1 LDFRDERGRRRRGS
15 NEVTSAGGSRTG
27 ILSSEAPQDAVQH
40 PQETYLS
47 SQGSLAPSSQTIAT
61 ATANISSPS
70 HLIPGG
76 QSVYSSSFS
85 DVLQDRFFLPQS
97 ATRLASSG
105 TPNLCSG
112 WTGSAIP
119 LGERNTLLAE
129 ILLALSSVLVG
140 SELQDAAITSDSRA
154 RYHRAISGV
163 RRAVEAHMSTAI
175 DEVASEPMLMT
186 CMACAKYEVDTST
199 LQ

>member
-1 LDFRDERGRRRRGS
+1 M
-15 NEVTSAGGSRTG
+15 
-27 ILSSEAPQDAVQH
+27 
-40 PQETYLS
+40 
-47 SQGSLAPSSQTIAT
+47 
-61 ATANISSPS
+61 NISSPA

-76 QSVYSSSFS
+76 QSVYRSSFS
-85 DVLQDRFFLPQS
+85 NVLQDRFFLPHS
-97 ATRLASSG
+97 ATHLASASG

-112 WTGSAIP
+112 WTGCAIP

-129 ILLALSSVLVG
+129 ILLALSSTLVG

-186 CMACAKYEVDTST
+186 CMACAKYEVGTSD
-199 LQ
+199 LQWYARSANSI